1 MHTLQSAQA
10 TAAFSDAVVS
20 SPIRIQSTGYAAQL
34 NRSGSPLEKSLTPQ
48 AMAALLMLP
57 IAITCSVISSSI
69 VVEDPAQRLR
79 DSGAVSVWG
88 RIRRR
93 GKRLSLADARLRAL
107 MILAETEARIQQ
119 EREEEFASYFADE
132 DFST

>member
-1 MHTLQSAQA
+1 MRTLQSAQA

-48 AMAALLMLP
+48 AMAALLVLP

-69 VVEDPAQRLR
+69 VVEDPTQRLR

-88 RIRRR
+88 RTRRR
-93 GKRLSLADARLRAL
+93 GKRLSLGDARLRAL

-119 EREEEFASYFADE
+119 ERKEEFASYFADE
-132 DFST
+132 DFIT

>member
-10 TAAFSDAVVS
+10 TASFSDAVVS
-20 SPIRIQSTGYAAQL
+20 SPISIQSTGYDAQ
-34 NRSGSPLEKSLTPQ
+34 RSRPGSPLEKTLTPQ
-48 AMAALLMLP
+48 AMAALLILP
-57 IAITCSVISSSI
+57 IAITCSAISSPI

-79 DSGAVSVWG
+79 NSGAVSVWG

-119 EREEEFASYFADE
+119 ERKEEFASYFADE
-132 DFST
+132 DYST